1 MEVLTKYE
9 VLETKQMS
17 NVEYRGAEAIFT
29 DYLKDVGLDL
39 DVENL
44 GCIYQDGLI
53 YLDYEPVTEYGI
65 AKRIGMVCDR
75 LVVEIEKTYDLI
87 GEETDIGTGEVIM
100 YWLDHSGLEQ
110 IGG

>member
-17 NVEYRGAEAIFT
+17 DVEYWGAEAIFT
-29 DYLKDVGLDL
+29 DYLKNVGLDL
-39 DVENL
+39 DAEHW